1 MLRSTRLYSQ
11 EPKENVKRF
20 DFSRLLSK
28 THASTHFKDPS
39 HREASRLRRALH
51 LKHLDRPK
59 LFFYFASSIDGG
71 DFAESFFLLFLI
83 EIFPAVES
91 QAKSVGADVF
101 AFKMPTML
109 IIFDHVFLLLL
120 LLVALFCGAYGRLR
134 PSKIVSIPDANVVQ
148 LV

>member
-1 MLRSTRLYSQ
+1 
-11 EPKENVKRF
+11 
-20 DFSRLLSK
+20 
-28 THASTHFKDPS
+28 
-39 HREASRLRRALH
+39 
-51 LKHLDRPK
+51 